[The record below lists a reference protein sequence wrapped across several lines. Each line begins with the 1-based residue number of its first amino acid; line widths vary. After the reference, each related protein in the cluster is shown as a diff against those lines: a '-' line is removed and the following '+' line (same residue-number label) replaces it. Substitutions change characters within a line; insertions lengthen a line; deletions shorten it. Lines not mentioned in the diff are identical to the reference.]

1 MIKILL
7 ADDHSIVRKGLKQ
20 ILQEE
25 FPEALFEE
33 AADGLELLRKARL
46 FNADIII
53 SDLSMPGRSGMD
65 ITPSLAEKLAEA
77 IGGHFL
83 DHEMPHQSLS
93 DREFDVL
100 KMISSGKTVSEIAE
114 SLSLSVN
121 TISTYRARIL
131 EKMNMRTNAE
141 LTHYS
146 ISNNIID
153 S

>member
-65 ITPSLAEKLAEA
+65 TLKQLKAELPSTPVSYTHLRAHETV
-77 IGGHFL
+77 L
-83 DHEMPHQSLS
+83 DIVCRL
-93 DREFDVL
+93 L
-100 KMISSGKTVSEIAE
+100 
-114 SLSLSVN
+114 
-121 TISTYRARIL
+121 L
-131 EKMNMRTNAE
+131 EKKKIINTKK
-141 LTHYS
+141 
-146 ISNNIID
+146 NNK
-153 S
+153 